1 MPTVNTESIATSSIA
16 AYNDNT
22 AQSEIGMLN
31 GKSTT
36 KIETN
41 VDVRQMIN
49 SFSQDE
55 SAPKSMAKA
64 HVSYLGTEKHLF
76 TRTQRSIQEDPLS
89 PLNWR
94 RQAFKTKNGQS
105 IFKPIV
111 SPRPQLKVKNAE
123 ADTIIPRRPLRPE
136 EKQQNVEKNQSSL
149 HDQDNKLHKSLAFEN
164 PTYGMI
170 EIKQQNVE
178 KNQSSLHDQDNKL
191 HKSLAFENP
200 TYGMIEIKQQS
211 VEKNQFSQHDQDNKL
226 QESPAFE
233 NQTYGI
239 IEVKRPIGDDE
250 GPYAAPIIFMPEEPI
265 YPAKQVKKDYDYA
278 EIDFERMAKEAKK
291 QAEVEINKTQETNV
305 TDNQLA

>member
-170 EIKQQNVE
+170 EIKQQ
-178 KNQSSLHDQDNKL
+178 
-191 HKSLAFENP
+191 
-200 TYGMIEIKQQS
+200 S